1 MARTVNALF
10 TLMIY
15 LLATVAFAQQSGPI
29 MLTFKNSTDNVVRN
43 LTWTAPTENTDGT
56 TIDYAL
62 TYRLYL
68 DDVATMTFPG
78 TLNAA
83 GQYTFPLADVGAI
96 TEPGLYT
103 FELTAFPEGVD
114 LDQEPERESARSNGI
129 QILAV
134 AVVVP
139 KEPAELSTE

>member
-1 MARTVNALF
+1 MARTINVLF
-10 TLMIY
+10 ILTICLV
-15 LLATVAFAQQSGPI
+15 ATGVFAQQSGPT
-29 MLTFKNSTDNVVRN
+29 MLTFKDATNTVVRN
-43 LTWTAPTENTDGT
+43 LTWLAPTENTDGT
-56 TIDYAL
+56 AIDYAL

-78 TLNAA
+78 TLNEA
-83 GQYTFPLADVGAI
+83 GRYEFPLADVGAI

-103 FELTAFPEGVD
+103 FQLTAFPEGVD
-114 LDQEPERESARSNGI
+114 LDQEPERESERSNGI

-134 AVVVP
+134 TTVVP